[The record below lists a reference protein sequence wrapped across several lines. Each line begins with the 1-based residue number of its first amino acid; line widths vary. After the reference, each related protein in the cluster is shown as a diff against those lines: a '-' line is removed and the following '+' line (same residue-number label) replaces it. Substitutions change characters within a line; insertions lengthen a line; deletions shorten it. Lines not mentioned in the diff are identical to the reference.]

1 VLPAWVL
8 PAWVLPLFVVVDDE
22 VPSPVVVV
30 DDVVPSAKCSLKF
43 LAKTTD
49 TKIISIIKT
58 ENVRNLLLF
67 II

>member
-1 VLPAWVL
+1 S
-8 PAWVLPLFVVVDDE
+8 FVVVDDE
-22 VPSPVVVV
+22 VLPSPVVVE
-30 DDVVPSAKCSLKF
+30 DDEGLKKCSLEF
-43 LAKTTD
+43 LAKTID